1 MATAHFASRATPA
14 STRRKMV
21 VAATVGCLLEWYD
34 FAVYGFFSLTIAAL
48 FFPVKSEWISLLLAA
63 ATFGVGFVVRPI
75 GALVLGAL
83 ADKKG
88 RAYALSMTIALML
101 VGTLGIACA
110 PTYHSAGLLG
120 PAIVVASRLI
130 QGFSAGGEMG
140 GATALLIEN
149 APEGR
154 RGLWGSFQQATQIL
168 SLLIG
173 SALGVLLSVVLTAEQ
188 LSTWGWRLPFF
199 IGLVIGPVGFV
210 LRRQAF
216 AETQQASASEA
227 LSPIAGTV
235 AGYRREL
242 VVGFLITVLWTV
254 STYFFLVYM
263 PTYSMRQLHIDFHN
277 AFLSNSAGL
286 SVALFF
292 AIAAGYVA
300 DRLGARVVMG
310 LGAFGL
316 TLLTYPL
323 LALVTTRPSVPVLVF
338 AQCVLGALVGTFA
351 GPAPAALAALYPK
364 AYRSTGI
371 SIAYNFAVTI
381 FGGFAPFI
389 ATWLIGATGSG
400 LAPAFYVMSGGVIS
414 AIGLMLAGKLRLNN
428 RS

>member
-1 MATAHFASRATPA
+1 
-14 STRRKMV
+14 MV
-21 VAATVGCLLEWYD
+21 VAATIGCLLEWYD

-63 ATFGVGFVVRPI
+63 ATFGVGFVIRPI
-75 GALVLGAL
+75 GALVLGTL
-83 ADKKG
+83 ADRKG

-110 PTYHSAGLLG
+110 PTYQSAGLLG
-120 PAIVVASRLI
+120 PAIVVVSRLI

-149 APEGR
+149 APPGH
-154 RGLWGSFQQATQIL
+154 RGLWGSFQQVTQVL

-173 SALGVLLSVVLTAEQ
+173 SALGVLLSAILTSRQ

-199 IGLVIGPVGFV
+199 LGLAIGPIGFV

-216 AETQQASASEA
+216 AEMQHTPEPE
-227 LSPIAGTV
+227 SPFLVADTV

-242 VVGFLITVLWTV
+242 IVGFLITVLWSI

-263 PTYSMRQLHIDFHN
+263 PTYSIRQLHIDFHH

-286 SVALFF
+286 SVALGF
-292 AIAAGYVA
+292 AIGAGCVA
-300 DRLGARVVMG
+300 DRFGARVVMS
-310 LGAFGL
+310 LGALGL

-323 LALVTTRPSVPVLVF
+323 LALITTYRSFPVLVF

-351 GPAPAALAALYPK
+351 GPGPAALSALYPK
-364 AYRSTGI
+364 AIRSTGI

-400 LAPAFYVMSGGVIS
+400 LAPAFYVMAGGVMS
-414 AIGLMLAGKLRLNN
+414 AIGLTLAGKLRLN
-428 RS
+428 SGS